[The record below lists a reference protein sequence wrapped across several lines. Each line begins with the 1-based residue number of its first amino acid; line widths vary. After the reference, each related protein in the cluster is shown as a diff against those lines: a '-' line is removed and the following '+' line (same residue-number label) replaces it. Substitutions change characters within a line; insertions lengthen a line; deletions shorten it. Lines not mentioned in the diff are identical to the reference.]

1 MLDLAFVRRGEHTI
15 LSRRRFTHPLQAL
28 EPVRAGDGT
37 LYLMMLNTSGGM
49 VGGDRLRTRVDIGPD
64 AAVALTTASASK
76 AYRSTGAAAIQESI
90 IRIGRGATLE
100 FLPEHLIPHPG
111 SIVHQLLRVEM
122 EAGSRAII
130 YDAIAAGRIGRG
142 ESWNLTELRSETILT
157 RETRPVYISRARIAP
172 TLQPPSEVGLAQGFG
187 YLGSLVIVADHNAGG
202 AHYQWSEL
210 SDAIDAALRDSPRVC
225 GGVSELAC
233 GGCVVRLMV
242 QRAGDLNATAHRLW
256 AIARRF
262 LLGRDA
268 FDWRKF

>member
-1 MLDLAFVRRGEHTI
+1 MAFIRRGEDTI

-28 EPVRAGDGT
+28 EPVRAEDGS
-37 LYLMMLNTSGGM
+37 LYLMMLNTSGGL
-49 VGGDRLRTRVDIGPD
+49 VGGDRLRTAVDIGPD

-100 FLPEHLIPHPG
+100 YLPEHLIPHPG
-111 SIVHQLLRVEM
+111 SIVHQSLRVEM

-142 ESWNLTELRSETILT
+142 ERWDLTELRSETILT
-157 RETRPVYISRARIAP
+157 RESHPLYISRVRIAP
-172 TLQPPSEVGLAQGFG
+172 TLQSPSEIGLAQGFD
-187 YLGSLVIVADHNAGG
+187 YLGGLIIVADHDAGRTP
-202 AHYQWSEL
+202 YQWSEL
-210 SDAIDAALRDSPRVC
+210 SDAIDAALRDSPTVY

-233 GGCVVRLMV
+233 GGSAVRLMAR
-242 QRAGDLNATAHRLW
+242 RAADLNVTVHRLW

-262 LLGRDA
+262 LLGLDA